1 MPNLVNGSMLAI
13 TPQLAESIL
22 ELNNFAGQRRLSESK
37 VARYADHMLNG
48 EWIDGRQIA
57 FAQLPDGKRYL
68 VDGQNRLTAA
78 ARVKVPVVFSILI
91 IPCADE
97 DAVGELYASFD
108 MPGKT
113 GVRSDAERLLAV
125 IANQPWKPENMVLAA
140 AVLRTIAGG
149 FLQDGRP
156 GKILSPAKMLL
167 LFERFKTGLFRMED
181 ILTQAHGNSLLKR
194 APVAAVAA
202 YALQVSPRGGAGFW
216 RQIAYQ
222 ADVELNGPAYL
233 AIQKLLG
240 YPAKETRAA
249 VKADQSAYLASAW
262 NAFTRGVEKMDRL
275 MKPRKFRILPCEK

>member
-1 MPNLVNGSMLAI
+1 VLTLTQDMRILI
-13 TPQLAESIL
+13 TPQIAAFIL
-22 ELNNFAGQRRLSESK
+22 EHNSYAGQRRFKPGK
-37 VARYADHMLNG
+37 VERYALDIG
-48 EWIDGRQIA
+48 CGDWTPGKQIA
-57 FAQLPDGKRYL
+57 FAQLPDGKLYL
-68 VDGQNRLTAA
+68 VDGQHRLHAVIAA
-78 ARVKVPVVFSILI
+78 GIAAEFMVLI